1 MNKKARSRKFTAKQ
15 SARLGVYL
23 AAGVGAAI
31 GSSTNT
37 EAAIVLFDINPD
49 ANVPNGGMFRAGNIY
64 LNPPFYMLGTTSGN
78 WFRFDPNGAGMTWYG
93 VVQNAQSY
101 YGVEPLSFGATI
113 DGSRT
118 WGGTGSAYVG
128 GGSPWVNG
136 ASTYV
141 GLRMDAGG
149 GDYNYGW
156 VNLTFTVNNGAV
168 VTGFAF
174 EDQVNTAIL
183 AGDQGGPAAV
193 PEPGT
198 WAAAALLAGGATFLR
213 WRRRRDE
220 AQKEAA

>member
-1 MNKKARSRKFTAKQ
+1 MNKKTRSRKFTAKQ
-15 SARLGVYL
+15 SARLGAYF

-31 GSSTNT
+31 GAPANT
-37 EAAIVLFDINPD
+37 EAAIVFFDITPD
-49 ANVPNGGMFRAGNIY
+49 ANVANGGMFRAGNIY
-64 LNPPFYMLGTTSGN
+64 LNPPFYLLGTTSGN
-78 WFRFDPNGAGMTWYG
+78 WFRFDPNGNSMTWYG
-93 VVQNAQSY
+93 VVQNAQSF
-101 YGVEPLSFGATI
+101 YGVEPLAFGATI
-113 DGSRT
+113 DSSWN

-128 GGSPWVNG
+128 GGSPWVSG

-183 AGDQGGPAAV
+183 AGNTGAAV